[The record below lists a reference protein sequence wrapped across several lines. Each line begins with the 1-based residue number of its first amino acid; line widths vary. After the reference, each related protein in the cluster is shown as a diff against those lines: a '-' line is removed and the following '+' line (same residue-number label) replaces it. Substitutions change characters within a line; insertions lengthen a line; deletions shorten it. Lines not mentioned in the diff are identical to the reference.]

1 MSHHCLIPH
10 KSRAVS
16 TREMKSAMLIA
27 IALVA
32 SAQSLQMSTCT
43 SHLLSPRPLLPRPLR
58 HSIIRLDGSAAS
70 DSEKGLVTLA
80 SLDINSRDILD
91 FELNERN
98 KERFLEG
105 KSQYDSIEAMI
116 KEYVDFEGRDK
127 GMSYAE
133 CEDQVLRYLQ
143 KRALL
148 SEGADGL
155 TDPQTILTLF
165 LLGALILGVV
175 GNALGLTNIPLPGK
189 DFA

>member
-1 MSHHCLIPH
+1 MF
-10 KSRAVS
+10 
-16 TREMKSAMLIA
+16 IA

-32 SAQSLQMSTCT
+32 SAHSLQMSTCT
-43 SHLLSPRPLLPRPLR
+43 SHLLSPRPLVPRPLR
-58 HSIIRLDGSAAS
+58 HSIIQLDGSAAS

-133 CEDQVLRYLQ
+133 CEDAVLRYLQ

>member
-1 MSHHCLIPH
+1 MSEMR
-10 KSRAVS
+10 SVAV
-16 TREMKSAMLIA
+16 MFF
-27 IALVA
+27 ALVA
-32 SAQSLQMSTCT
+32 STRSLQMC
-43 SHLLSPRPLLPRPLR
+43 HLSPRPLLPRPLR
-58 HSIIRLDGSAAS
+58 HSIIRLDGSATSSTAS
-70 DSEKGLVTLA
+70 DSEKSLVTLA

-133 CEDQVLRYLQ
+133 CEDSVLRYLQ